1 MGRITKLLVLTI
13 GFLLIFG
20 GMYVYSLSK
29 IEVRSININNTS
41 KVEVRPVDINNTS
54 KVEVR
59 PVNIN
64 NTGDISPGMSA
75 SPTIQQ
81 ISPTTALSKKP
92 IYFELNPGNPTSC
105 GATCRQT
112 TATLTNTGDDTAHNV
127 KINLNIYNN
136 VGDSVYS
143 TQESLGD
150 IPGGK
155 SRSNAV
161 TINADCGSI
170 LSLYSKCRDHMPL
183 TLKTDIIFDE
193 GTQNFPD
200 QQFGG

>member
-1 MGRITKLLVLTI
+1 MISIKKLLVLII
-13 GFLLIFG
+13 GILLIFG

-29 IEVRSININNTS
+29 IEARSVS
-41 KVEVRPVDINNTS
+41 
-54 KVEVR
+54 
-59 PVNIN
+59 IN
-64 NTGDISPGMSA
+64 NTGDISPGIPT

-81 ISPTTALSKKP
+81 ISPTTVPTKPTTVPIKPTTVLPKPATVLPKKP
-92 IYFELNPGNPTSC
+92 IYFELNTGSPTSC
-105 GATCRQT
+105 GETCRQT

-127 KINLNIYNN
+127 KVNLNIYNN
-136 VGDSVYS
+136 IGDSVYS

-150 IPGGK
+150 IPGGQSK
-155 SRSNAV
+155 SDAV
-161 TINADCGSI
+161 TINADCGSV
-170 LSLYSKCRDHMPL
+170 LSLYSKCKDHMPL

>member
-1 MGRITKLLVLTI
+1 MGNITKLLVLII
-13 GFLLIFG
+13 GTLLIFG

-29 IEVRSININNTS
+29 IDVRSINNTS
-41 KVEVRPVDINNTS
+41 KI
-54 KVEVR
+54 EVR

-64 NTGDISPGMSA
+64 NTGDISPGININNTGNISPGMPT

-81 ISPTTALSKKP
+81 ITSTTVLPKKP

-105 GATCRQT
+105 GETCRQT
-112 TATLTNTGDDTAHNV
+112 TATLTNTGNDTAHNV
-127 KINLNIYNN
+127 KVNLNIYNN

-143 TQESLGD
+143 TQDSLGD
-150 IPGGK
+150 IQGGQSK
-155 SRSNAV
+155 RDTV